1 MQTPQS
7 ITPVETTEFQPEWQS
22 KGNSGHFLEK
32 DKIDLSHGEILYI
45 EDLVVSFDGFKA
57 IKGLTL
63 DILSGELRCIIGP
76 NGAGKT
82 TMMDVITGKTGPR
95 NAQVTGRVF
104 LGQTID
110 LLKLKEPQIAQIGI
124 GRKFQKPTVFENLK
138 VWENL
143 ELARKSNK
151 SWRLALSAR
160 VDQMAIE
167 DIEKTLLQIGLEQEA
182 YILAGE
188 LSHGQ
193 KQRLEIGMLLMQ
205 KPELLLLDEPAA
217 GMTDEETM
225 QLADLLNQLRGT
237 CSIVVVE
244 HDMEF
249 VSALSGE
256 TGIVT
261 VLAEGALLAQGT
273 MEQVKNDPAVIE
285 SYLGR

>member
-1 MQTPQS
+1 MQTTPS
-7 ITPVETTEFQPEWQS
+7 TTPVETSDFQPEWES

-32 DKIDLSHGEILYI
+32 GKIDLSHGEILYI

-95 NAQVTGRVF
+95 NAQVSGRVF

-110 LLKLKEPQIAQIGI
+110 LLKLTEPQIAQIGI

-151 SWRLALSAR
+151 SWRVALTAR
-160 VDQMAIE
+160 VDQQAIA
-167 DIEKTLLQIGLEQEA
+167 DIEKTLMQIGLEKEA
-182 YILAGE
+182 YIPAGE

-256 TGIVT
+256 NGIVT
-261 VLAEGALLAQGT
+261 VLAEGAVLAQGT